1 VTFYQDMG
9 LTLRTVDEL
18 AEIHVRIDQDI
29 TDVDRM
35 WGLFVEAVETARSLP
50 GIPRLSG
57 PVKSAMPEAPD
68 EVTYWD
74 VVAAYIRGDTEEMP
88 EVETRSA
95 ATRAQMTR
103 HDLVMAYWHS
113 AALRGKGDWR
123 RLRRALWDYAR
134 GEKRGRVL
142 RNHGVTSMGLT
153 RLKKQAMADMIKE
166 SKKSGYKTG
175 KSVYQVDMLTQSV
188 C

>member
-1 VTFYQDMG
+1 MTFYQDLG

-35 WGLFVEAVETARSLP
+35 WGLFTEAVETSKSLP

-68 EVTYWD
+68 EVTWWEINLAF
-74 VVAAYIRGDTEEMP
+74 VKGETEEIP
-88 EVETRSA
+88 ETHTNLA

-103 HDLVMAYWHS
+103 HDAVMALWH
-113 AALRGKGDWR
+113 AHALRGKGDWR
-123 RLRRALWDYAR
+123 RLRKALWDYAR
-134 GEKRGRVL
+134 GDKRGRVL
-142 RNHGVTSMGLT
+142 RKHGVTSMGLT
-153 RLKKQAMADMIKE
+153 RLKKQAMTDMIKAA
-166 SKKSGYKTG
+166 KKIGYKTG
-175 KSVYQVDMLTQSV
+175 ELV
-188 C
+188 

>member
-1 VTFYQDMG
+1 MTFYQDMG

-18 AEIHVRIDQDI
+18 AEIHVRTDQEI

-35 WGLFVEAVETARSLP
+35 WGLFVEAVRTAKSLP

-74 VVAAYIRGDTEEMP
+74 VVAAYIRGETEEIP
-88 EVETRSA
+88 EVHTTIS

-103 HDLVMAYWHS
+103 HDIVMGYWHS
-113 AALRGKGDWR
+113 SALRGKGDWK
-123 RLRRALWDYAR
+123 RLRKALWCYAR
-134 GEKRGRVL
+134 GDKRGKVIRQ
-142 RNHGVTSMGLT
+142 HGVTSMGLT
-153 RLKKQAMADMIKE
+153 RLKKQAMTDMIKAA
-166 SKKSGYKTG
+166 KKSGYKTREL
-175 KSVYQVDMLTQSV
+175 V
-188 C
+188 